1 MKYPPTLSPTQ
12 NPLNHDAARL
22 TVIVEV
28 LQEDQ
33 TLR

>member
-12 NPLNHDAARL
+12 SPLNHDAARL